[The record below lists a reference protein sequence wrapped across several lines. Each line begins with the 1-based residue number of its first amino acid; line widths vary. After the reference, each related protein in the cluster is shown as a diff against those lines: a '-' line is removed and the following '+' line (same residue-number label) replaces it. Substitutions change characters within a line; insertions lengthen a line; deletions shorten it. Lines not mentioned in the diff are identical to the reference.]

1 MRKLLWIGCLSY
13 LLIGLAHVV
22 MGAVL
27 EEMLQYFHRDY
38 SDGGL
43 LIFAQ
48 FFGFLIGV
56 LTMPLWSKRLGRR
69 GMILLAFGALTL
81 GESVYSF
88 LPSWEWMIV
97 TAPVAGFGFGMVE
110 AAIGSLVIGF
120 VHENKAVAMSRLE
133 VFFGIGAFVMP
144 LIGSVLISLDMW
156 RISFPILAVMSLGM
170 LLLWAFTSFGP
181 LDTLLAKQVL
191 GEENG
196 AASANNI
203 QGQKAPAFYESSGMP
218 LLFIMLV
225 FFVLYVGIEMSLVNF
240 LPSILIEHSGT
251 NNALATLS
259 VSFFWIAMAIGRMFA
274 GHLSEKW
281 GSGRYLLIN
290 GFGSLLILAIIPL
303 ITGIAISYSLVLLLG
318 LLMAGLFAIGLI
330 FTNQIIPGTAER
342 TTSLLIAA
350 GGLGGALM
358 PLLTGKLM
366 DQYKS
371 NISMWT
377 LIGLMALMMVMLVIA
392 IWYSKVSHPSA
403 STSREAGRSS
413 I

>member
-1 MRKLLWIGCLSY
+1 MVEKAGTT
-13 LLIGLAHVV
+13 GDDFV
-22 MGAVL
+22 
-27 EEMLQYFHRDY
+27 
-38 SDGGL
+38 
-43 LIFAQ
+43 
-48 FFGFLIGV
+48 
-56 LTMPLWSKRLGRR
+56 
-69 GMILLAFGALTL
+69 AFGALTL

-133 VFFGIGAFVMP
+133 VFFGIGALVMP

-191 GEENG
+191 GEKNG

-259 VSFFWIAMAIGRMFA
+259 VSFFWIAMAIGRMFRWTFV
-274 GHLSEKW
+274 GKMGVW
-281 GSGRYLLIN
+281 
-290 GFGSLLILAIIPL
+290 
-303 ITGIAISYSLVLLLG
+303 T
-318 LLMAGLFAIGLI
+318 LFA
-330 FTNQIIPGTAER
+330 
-342 TTSLLIAA
+342 
-350 GGLGGALM
+350 
-358 PLLTGKLM
+358 
-366 DQYKS
+366 D
-371 NISMWT
+371 
-377 LIGLMALMMVMLVIA
+377 
-392 IWYSKVSHPSA
+392 
-403 STSREAGRSS
+403 
-413 I
+413 

>member
-1 MRKLLWIGCLSY
+1 
-13 LLIGLAHVV
+13 
-22 MGAVL
+22 
-27 EEMLQYFHRDY
+27 
-38 SDGGL
+38 
-43 LIFAQ
+43 
-48 FFGFLIGV
+48 
-56 LTMPLWSKRLGRR
+56 
-69 GMILLAFGALTL
+69 MILLAFGALTL

-133 VFFGIGAFVMP
+133 VFFGIGACVMP
-144 LIGSVLISLDMW
+144 LIGSVLITLTMW
-156 RISFPILAVMSLGM
+156 KISFPILAVMSLGM
-170 LLLWAFTSFGP
+170 LLLWTFTSFGS
-181 LDTLLAKQVL
+181 LDSLLAKQVT
-191 GEENG
+191 GEENE
-196 AASANNI
+196 AISANNNK
-203 QGQKAPAFYESSGMP
+203 GQKAPSLYGRRGMP
-218 LLFIMLV
+218 LLFIMLA

-259 VSFFWIAMAIGRMFA
+259 VSFFWIAMVIGRMFA

-392 IWYSKVSHPSA
+392 IWYSKMSYS
-403 STSREAGRSS
+403 STSTPRETGPSS